1 MENDEGAKV
10 VSTQLRQQDTPT
22 DPTFSVF
29 FMIIM
34 SPRILNISLF
44 SLYYIYEKFCFC
56 LERKMPFEEL
66 AFDHKIKVVP
76 HIRKLRVYEIPDS
89 LPNFLK
95 TSTILAYSDTSLET
109 FLSNLK
115 YQRNLNN
122 KRVKENQYHR
132 IEYQD
137 QYRTEISTQDYFNGK
152 EKGEIITPDMNNF
165 IQKDSFFFLSSL
177 FYVKQR
183 YNQINKEHPRELD

>member
-1 MENDEGAKV
+1 
-10 VSTQLRQQDTPT
+10 
-22 DPTFSVF
+22 
-29 FMIIM
+29 
-34 SPRILNISLF
+34 
-44 SLYYIYEKFCFC
+44 
-56 LERKMPFEEL
+56 MPFEEL

-132 IEYQD
+132 IEY
-137 QYRTEISTQDYFNGK
+137 
-152 EKGEIITPDMNNF
+152 
-165 IQKDSFFFLSSL
+165 
-177 FYVKQR
+177 
-183 YNQINKEHPRELD
+183 